1 MVLYL
6 CHTFIFVILL
16 ILKICTICFTLNKT
30 LVSFV
35 LAWHQVVINYN
46 NTTAICKFLWLFIYL
61 FIYLLF
67 CVAVMCCAVRCFLCA
82 SSLITW
88 FLIYIWHY
96 CDLSLVITL
105 NIMCLSNFIQFTRK
119 EVMKHYCEYVN
130 NFTNSMNI
138 LEKGI
143 KKKPK
148 FLNFLKR
155 QMLQSGTQLSLQA
168 LLLKPIQRFPHYLL
182 FLQVNSVTVTK

>member
-1 MVLYL
+1 MCGCTCVVL
-6 CHTFIFVILL
+6 CV
-16 ILKICTICFTLNKT
+16 
-30 LVSFV
+30 VSSV
-35 LAWHQVVINYN
+35 LAHRSHDFPDIIMTY
-46 NTTAICKFLWLFIYL
+46 
-61 FIYLLF
+61 
-67 CVAVMCCAVRCFLCA
+67 R
-82 SSLITW
+82 
-88 FLIYIWHY
+88 
-96 CDLSLVITL
+96 LVITL
-105 NIMCLSNFIQFTRK
+105 MCVSIFIQFTRK

-168 LLLKPIQRFPHYLL
+168 LLLKPIQRFPHYIL